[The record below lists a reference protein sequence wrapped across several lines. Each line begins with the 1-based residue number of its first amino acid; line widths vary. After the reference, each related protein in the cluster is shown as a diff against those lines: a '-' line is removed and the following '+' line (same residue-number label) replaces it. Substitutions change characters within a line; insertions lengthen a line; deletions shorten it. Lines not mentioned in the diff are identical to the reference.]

1 MTEYT
6 QKMIKNIDTTTTVMS
21 LYTNSSH
28 VRLYNITYQ
37 SYFSPLEFHPADGA
51 TAAVI
56 SQLSTMSIFTIDT
69 NILKLHS
76 SRLFLVGVL
85 RLIQ

>member
-1 MTEYT
+1 
-6 QKMIKNIDTTTTVMS
+6 MIKNIDKTTTVMS
-21 LYTNSSH
+21 LYTNGSH

-37 SYFSPLEFHPADGA
+37 SYFSPLEFHAADSA
-51 TAAVI
+51 TVAVI
-56 SQLSTMSIFTIDT
+56 SQLSTMSIFTMDT
-69 NILKLHS
+69 NIFKLHS